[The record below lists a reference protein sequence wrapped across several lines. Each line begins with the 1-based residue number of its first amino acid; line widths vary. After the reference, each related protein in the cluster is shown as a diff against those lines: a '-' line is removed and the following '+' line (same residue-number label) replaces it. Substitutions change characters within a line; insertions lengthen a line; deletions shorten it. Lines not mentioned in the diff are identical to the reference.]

1 LLENIHPN
9 ILALMAATFIAVARM
24 FYQSALTRL
33 HPTIITFL
41 VNSISIPFAALFY
54 WMGGGVERWPV
65 QGLVWFVL
73 VGLIGS
79 LFGRYLSFVAQRIVG
94 VARTAIVMQS
104 VLIWSMGLAVIFLGE
119 HLSRWIAAG
128 SFLILVGGILLVSEK
143 GEDRKKIPLVYY
155 LIPLFTALCFALTF
169 LIRRYGLV
177 WIPSSS
183 LGMSVSNVTGSI
195 VMAGGLWLRSGKGT
209 RFQNWGSVPI
219 VLLGGILN
227 SAAALCFWTAI
238 QTGKIVQV
246 VPINRLSVLFVIL
259 LSWLFMQAEE
269 VITWRVVLGGVL
281 SVAGVFVI
289 VL

>member
-9 ILALMAATFIAVARM
+9 ILALFAAMFIAVARM

-33 HPTIITFL
+33 HPTVLTFL
-41 VNSISIPFAALFY
+41 VNFVSIPFAALFY

-65 QGLVWFVL
+65 QGLLWFVL

-79 LFGRYLSFVAQRIVG
+79 LFGRYMSFVAQRLVG

-104 VLIWSMGLAVIFLGE
+104 VLVWSTALAVIFLGE
-119 HLSRWIAAG
+119 RLSPWIAAG
-128 SFLILVGGILLVSEK
+128 SFLILIGGFLLVQEK

-155 LIPLFTALCFALTF
+155 LAPLITAFCFALTF
-169 LIRRYGLV
+169 LIWRYGLA
-177 WIPSSS
+177 WIPSSP
-183 LGMSVSNVTGSI
+183 LGMSVSNITGGI
-195 VMAGGLWLRSGKGT
+195 VMAGALCLRSGKEA
-209 RFQNWGSVPI
+209 RFRNWGSVPI

-227 SAAALCFWTAI
+227 SAAALCFWTAV
-238 QTGKIVQV
+238 QMGQIVQV

-269 VITWRVVLGGVL
+269 AITWRIVLGGVF

-289 VL
+289 VV

>member
-1 LLENIHPN
+1 MLENIHPN
-9 ILALMAATFIAVARM
+9 ILALIAAMFIAVARM

-33 HPTIITFL
+33 HPTVLTFL
-41 VNSISIPFAALFY
+41 VNFVSIPFAALFY
-54 WMGGGVERWPV
+54 WMGSGVERWPV
-65 QGLVWFVL
+65 QGLLWFVL

-79 LFGRYLSFVAQRIVG
+79 LFGRYMSFVAQRLVG

-104 VLIWSMGLAVIFLGE
+104 VLIWSTALAVIFLGE
-119 HLSRWIAAG
+119 RLSPWIAAG
-128 SFLILVGGILLVSEK
+128 SFLILIGGFLIVQEK

-155 LIPLFTALCFALTF
+155 LAPLITAFCFALTF
-169 LIRRYGLV
+169 LIRRYGLA
-177 WIPSSS
+177 WIPSSP
-183 LGMSVSNVTGSI
+183 LGMSVSNITGGI
-195 VMAGGLWLRSGKGT
+195 VMAGALCLRSGKET
-209 RFQNWGSVPI
+209 RFRNWGSVPI

-227 SAAALCFWTAI
+227 SAAALCFWTAV
-238 QTGKIVQV
+238 QMGQIVQV

>member
-1 LLENIHPN
+1 
-9 ILALMAATFIAVARM
+9 MFIAVARM

-33 HPTIITFL
+33 HPTVLTFL
-41 VNSISIPFAALFY
+41 VNFVSIPFAALFY
-54 WMGGGVERWPV
+54 WMGSGVERWPV
-65 QGLVWFVL
+65 QGLLWFVL

-79 LFGRYLSFVAQRIVG
+79 LFGRYMSFVAQRLVG

-104 VLIWSMGLAVIFLGE
+104 VLIWSTALAVIFLGE
-119 HLSRWIAAG
+119 RLSPWIAAG
-128 SFLILVGGILLVSEK
+128 SFLILIGGFLLVQEK

-155 LIPLFTALCFALTF
+155 LAPLITAFCFALTF
-169 LIRRYGLV
+169 LIRRYGLA
-177 WIPSSS
+177 WIPSSP
-183 LGMSVSNVTGSI
+183 LGMSVSNITGGI
-195 VMAGGLWLRSGKGT
+195 VMAGALCLRSGKET
-209 RFQNWGSVPI
+209 RFRNWSSVPI

-227 SAAALCFWTAI
+227 SAAALCFWTAV
-238 QTGKIVQV
+238 QMGQIVQV